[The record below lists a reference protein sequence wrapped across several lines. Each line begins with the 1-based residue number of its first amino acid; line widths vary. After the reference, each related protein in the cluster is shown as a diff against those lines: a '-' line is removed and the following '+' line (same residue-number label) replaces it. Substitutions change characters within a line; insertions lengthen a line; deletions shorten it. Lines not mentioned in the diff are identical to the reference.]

1 MKNKIAFV
9 LIVTALLS
17 CNEKK
22 ANYVATVIPAEIF
35 GTWKLLKSIVIEK
48 QDTTITNYTSNTSF
62 IKIINDSHFA
72 FFQHDLKRGKDSI
85 PVFVAGGGTYSLTD
99 SFYIEH
105 LEYCSDR
112 NWEGN
117 DFAFTIHL
125 KKDTLIQSGIEKIV
139 STGINRFNIETYI
152 RIKK

>member
-1 MKNKIAFV
+1 MKNKTLLLLIFV
-9 LIVTALLS
+9 VLLS

-22 ANYVATVIPAEIF
+22 ADKETTLLPTKIL
-35 GTWKLLKSIVIEK
+35 GTWKLIKSMVIEK
-48 QDTTITNYTSNTSF
+48 QDTVLTNYTANASF
-62 IKIINDSHFA
+62 IKIINESHFA
-72 FFQHDLKRGKDSI
+72 FLQHDLKREKDS
-85 PVFVAGGGTYSLTD
+85 VSLFVAGGGTYSLTY

-125 KKDTLIQSGIEKIV
+125 KNDTLIQSGIEKIE
-139 STGINRFNIETYI
+139 SSGINRFNIETYI
-152 RIKK
+152 RLRK